1 MEILVIVFLTL
12 VNSFFSL
19 SEIALVSV
27 KPSRI
32 QALADK
38 GSKRA
43 KTILQLLADPESFLS
58 SVQVGITLIGIISG
72 AYGGATLTDDLE
84 SILIHWPALA
94 PYAHDVA
101 MVCVIGSITYFT
113 IVVGELVPKTI
124 AMSDPQRIALFVAPI
139 IKGFA
144 TVTYP
149 IVRLFAIST
158 SLVMKL
164 IPVRTKANERMSADE
179 LRAILRTANMQ
190 GVIDKESSQAHQNLL
205 RFNEHVAR
213 TLMTHRSSVE
223 WIDSTAP
230 LADIIAQV
238 KASTRSYYPVAN
250 GQLDD
255 VQGTVHVRDLLDQAA
270 TPGFKLLDVVSP
282 AIIIPESAPAFAILK
297 LFQERKHYIAIVVD
311 EHGAFEGLVTLH
323 DLTEAIVGDLPD
335 EGEDLS
341 PKITKR
347 ADGSLLVSGQ
357 VLIGDLNA
365 FVGVDLMDRES
376 TSNTTVGGYFLNK
389 LDRIPVVGDRF
400 TEERFS
406 GEVLD
411 MDGFRV
417 DKVLITLVEE

>member
-335 EGEDLS
+335 EGEDIS

>member
-1 MEILVIVFLTL
+1 MEVLVIVFLTL

-43 KTILQLLADPESFLS
+43 KTILQLLDDPEGFLS

-72 AYGGATLTDDLE
+72 AYGGATLTDDLQ
-84 SILIHWPALA
+84 STLVQWPALA
-94 PYAHDVA
+94 PYAHDLA

-124 AMSDPQRIALFVAPI
+124 AMSDPQRIALVVAPI

-144 TVTYP
+144 AVTYP
-149 IVRLFAIST
+149 IVRLFALST
-158 SLVMKL
+158 TLVMKL
-164 IPVRTKANERMSADE
+164 IPVRTRTNERMSADE

-213 TLMTHRSSVE
+213 TLMTHRSQVE

-230 LADIIAQV
+230 PDEIIAQV
-238 KASTRSYYPVAN
+238 KGSTRSYFPVAN
-250 GQLDD
+250 GVLDD
-255 VQGTVHVRDLLDQAA
+255 VQGTVHVRDLLDKAA
-270 TPGFKLLDVVSP
+270 TPGWNLLDVVSP
-282 AIIIPESAPAFAILK
+282 AIIIPESAPAFSILK

-341 PKITKR
+341 PRITKR

-389 LDRIPVVGDRF
+389 LDRIPAVGDRF

>member
-1 MEILVIVFLTL
+1 
-12 VNSFFSL
+12 
-19 SEIALVSV
+19 
-27 KPSRI
+27 
-32 QALADK
+32 
-38 GSKRA
+38 
-43 KTILQLLADPESFLS
+43 
-58 SVQVGITLIGIISG
+58 
-72 AYGGATLTDDLE
+72 
-84 SILIHWPALA
+84 
-94 PYAHDVA
+94 
-101 MVCVIGSITYFT
+101 
-113 IVVGELVPKTI
+113 
-124 AMSDPQRIALFVAPI
+124 
-139 IKGFA
+139 
-144 TVTYP
+144 
-149 IVRLFAIST
+149 
-158 SLVMKL
+158 MKL